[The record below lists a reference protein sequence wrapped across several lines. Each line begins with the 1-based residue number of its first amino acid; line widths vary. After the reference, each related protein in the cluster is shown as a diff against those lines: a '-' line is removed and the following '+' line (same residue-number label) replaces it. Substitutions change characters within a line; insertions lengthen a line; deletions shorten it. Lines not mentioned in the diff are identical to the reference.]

1 MLPAR
6 SHQKVVVIC
15 LFSVAEREER
25 RVRTSRVYEMRE
37 LTKSYQL
44 NHFSARKVLGSGA
57 YGKVLLV
64 THEKENLHFALKCIS
79 KRPLVKHKHLA
90 FVKVKD
96 C

>member
-1 MLPAR
+1 M
-6 SHQKVVVIC
+6 
-15 LFSVAEREER
+15 
-25 RVRTSRVYEMRE
+25 RTSRVYEMRE

-44 NHFSARKVLGSGA
+44 NQFSARKVLGSGA

-90 FVKVKD
+90 FVKVPIFVCRKRKKL
-96 C
+96 

>member
-1 MLPAR
+1 
-6 SHQKVVVIC
+6 
-15 LFSVAEREER
+15 
-25 RVRTSRVYEMRE
+25 MRE

-44 NHFSARKVLGSGA
+44 NQFSARKILGSGA

-90 FVKVKD
+90 FVKVIILV
-96 C
+96 